1 MKLLISAA
9 AAVLLT
15 ASQASALVIAAWDPE
30 PTAGAVSA
38 YATGPGAPAAGVTP
52 GQLSRG
58 PGLTRPT
65 SVLTSSYNA
74 TGFLFAGST
83 QAQAVAA
90 GDYFLFSFASTTAY
104 DLDYL
109 AIHYGINQTGPKN
122 QAIEL
127 SVDGGATF
135 STVFTSTLAAGGS
148 QQQYDIDLSGFGAV
162 TDATFRLVGWN
173 AVSGSSPVNRMTV
186 RDGDDFIE
194 GINAGIAI
202 FGDATPPAAQVPLPA
217 ALPLLGVGLAA
228 LGVAARR
235 RS

>member
-1 MKLLISAA
+1 MKLLVAAA

-30 PTAGAVSA
+30 PTAGSVSA
-38 YATGPGAPAAGVTP
+38 YSTGPGAPAAGVTA

-58 PGLTRPT
+58 PGLTRPAA
-65 SVLTSSYNA
+65 VQTSSYNA
-74 TGFLFAGST
+74 TGFLFGGST
-83 QAQAVAA
+83 QAQAVTA
-90 GDYFLFSFASTTAY
+90 GDYFQFSFTSTTPY

-109 AIHYGINQTGPKN
+109 AIHYGINQRGPRN
-122 QAIEL
+122 QAVEL
-127 SVDGGATF
+127 SVDGGQSF

-148 QQQYDIDLSGFGAV
+148 QMQYGIDLSAFDAV
-162 TDATFRLVGWN
+162 TSATFRLVGWN

-202 FGDATPPAAQVPLPA
+202 FGDAAQVPVPA
-217 ALPLLGVGLAA
+217 ALPLMGLGLAA
-228 LGVAARR
+228 LGVAGRRR